1 MTKLTYF
8 CQEPRSMQELL
19 DEGFQS
25 YSVYNAVRRGELKN
39 VNATDAWDR
48 KKYGLGLFVST
59 SDRRTKYDASSL
71 ISAWSTPL

>member
-8 CQEPRSMQELL
+8 CQEPRSMQEIL

-25 YSVYNAVRRGELKN
+25 HSVYNAVRRGELKN
-39 VNATDAWDR
+39 VNATDAWNR

-59 SDRRTKYDASSL
+59 SDQRAEYDASDL